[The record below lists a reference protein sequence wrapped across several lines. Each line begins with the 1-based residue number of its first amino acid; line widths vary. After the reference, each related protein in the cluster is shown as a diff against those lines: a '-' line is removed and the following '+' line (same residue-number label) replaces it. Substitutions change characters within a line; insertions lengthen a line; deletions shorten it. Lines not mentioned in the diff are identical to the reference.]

1 MTSAPPET
9 APAKAAPMTHRQV
22 LQALSGLLLG
32 MFVSMIA
39 NTVVSTSMPTIV
51 HDIDGSQADYTWVIT
66 AALLA
71 TTVSTPIWGKLADLF
86 NRKVLLQL
94 SLIIF
99 VASSA
104 VAGFSSSPEMLITMR
119 VFQGLGGGGMAALSQ
134 IVMADIISPRER
146 GRYMG
151 LFGAVMAVG
160 TVGGPLLGGWIT
172 DNMGGL
178 TPDGMGWRFNFFVA
192 VPFAVAALFLLQKT
206 LHLPQLEKRKVSI
219 DYLGIVFLG
228 AGVSLLL
235 IWVSM
240 AGDSQSASFKW
251 ASMETVW
258 MTGGAVLLLLAFVI
272 TELRVKEPLIDLGL
286 FKNRTFTLAVVASI
300 SVGLAMFGAAV
311 YLSQYMIMARG
322 ATPTMAG
329 VMTIPMMAGL
339 LVISTVV
346 GALIT
351 RTGKWKR
358 YVVAG
363 SALLTLSLVLLGT
376 IHYDTNYWLVALY
389 MFVMGS
395 GLGMVMQNL
404 VLVVQNA
411 VSPRELGVAS
421 SAVTFFRSLG
431 GTIGVWWL
439 GAMLANKLPSL
450 LGERKA
456 DLENAAAELAKT
468 DPAAAKAYGEM
479 LASGQLPT
487 PASMPETIRPIFEWA
502 YGDALAHVFLLAA
515 PLAVVTLIA
524 VIFLPNLS
532 LSRQTRSERADAEK
546 EDSAEGEPVLATPLA
561 ATGPALTGAD
571 LSQGTVP
578 DADGPGHGAHRAA
591 GGSGVMTA
599 PEPEAT
605 DAPNPASSGL
615 PEDGREHHGRHL

>member
-1 MTSAPPET
+1 
-9 APAKAAPMTHRQV
+9 MTHRQV
-22 LQALSGLLLG
+22 LTALSGLLLG

-51 HDIDGSQADYTWVIT
+51 HDINGSQADYTWVIT

-71 TTVSTPIWGKLADLF
+71 TTVSTPIWGKLADLV
-86 NRKVLLQL
+86 NRKMLLQI

-178 TPDGMGWRFNFFVA
+178 TPDGMGWRWNFFVS
-192 VPFAVAALFLLQKT
+192 VPFAVAALYLLQKT
-206 LHLPQLEKRKVSI
+206 LHLPKLEKRKVSI

-240 AGDSQSASFKW
+240 AGDAATASFKW
-251 ASMETVW
+251 ASPETVW
-258 MTGGAVLLLLAFVI
+258 MTSGAAILLLAFVI

-339 LVISTVV
+339 LIISTVV

-358 YVVAG
+358 YVILG
-363 SALLTLSLVLLGT
+363 SALLTASLALLGT

-431 GTIGVWWL
+431 GTIGVSWL
-439 GAMLANKLPSL
+439 GAMLANRLPSL
-450 LGERKA
+450 LGERQA
-456 DLENAAAELAKT
+456 DLQNAAVELQKS
-468 DPAAAKAYGEM
+468 DPAAAKAFNEM
-479 LASGQLPT
+479 VASGQLPT

-515 PLAVVTLIA
+515 PLALVTLIA

-532 LSRQTRSERADAEK
+532 LSHQTRSERADAEQ
-546 EDSAEGEPVLATPLA
+546 EQPAEGEPVLASPIA
-561 ATGPALTGAD
+561 ATGAAMAGSDTGQGALPDDAGSSHGAPLTGGDAAP
-571 LSQGTVP
+571 GT
-578 DADGPGHGAHRAA
+578 DQEQAA
-591 GGSGVMTA
+591 QEIPT
-599 PEPEAT
+599 
-605 DAPNPASSGL
+605 
-615 PEDGREHHGRHL
+615 DGREHHGRHA